1 MKTIKVTLSEF
12 DKKVLEHD
20 LKDVQRWVQDA
31 LNGKINRVKKRLT
44 KEAQEKLF
52 NDSNIASIPASVS
65 GSISLY
71 FDQPYY
77 QNRNQIIAKIEE
89 ERSE

>member
-1 MKTIKVTLSEF
+1 MQIIINLNDF

-20 LKDVQRWVQDA
+20 LLNIQNWIQEA
-31 LNGKINRVKKRLT
+31 LDGKVNKVKKRLVT
-44 KEAQEKLF
+44 EAQTVLF
-52 NDSNIASIPASVS
+52 DDPNIQNIPATVS

-77 QNRNQIIAKIEE
+77 QNREQRVSASLEQNT
-89 ERSE
+89 